1 MGMVALRCGA
11 VLRAH
16 MPPIRLRRGV
26 SYDPKEQWCCAL
38 DAPGHPQVDV
48 LRMTWTRKRPW
59 RPPQDAR
66 TLVRASHPLA
76 HWRVPAA
83 HSIFHAAQE
92 EASAALPG
100 NAVLAKPLN
109 EVPASG
115 EELADWGG
123 QWRKPGSK

>member
-1 MGMVALRCGA
+1 M
-11 VLRAH
+11 
-16 MPPIRLRRGV
+16 
-26 SYDPKEQWCCAL
+26 SYDPKDQWCCAL

-66 TLVRASHPLA
+66 TLVRASVPERWGARLPA
-76 HWRVPAA
+76 HAA
-83 HSIFHAAQE
+83 FRAAQE

-100 NAVLAKPLN
+100 NAVLSTPLN

-115 EELADWGG
+115 EVLADWGG
-123 QWRKPGSK
+123 QWRKPMTGQ

>member
-1 MGMVALRCGA
+1 
-11 VLRAH
+11 
-16 MPPIRLRRGV
+16 V
-26 SYDPKEQWCCAL
+26 SYDPKDQWCCAL

-66 TLVRASHPLA
+66 TLVRASVPERPGTRLPA
-76 HWRVPAA
+76 HAA
-83 HSIFHAAQE
+83 FRAAQE

-123 QWRKPGSK
+123 QWRKPTCK